1 MKRRHFIQAG
11 ITAGLASSIPF
22 KGLAAVPSCS
32 SYWYYFNR
40 NISNDAHNT
49 IGNLIAQYLAEVAFT
64 PSGGWVVVSGAGTYQ
79 ASGIPNECYSKLQQF
94 INAGERINSI
104 AFPPAGGN
112 RWVIVSETNLF
123 SKNIPTSCF
132 NQLVAKRDAG
142 DEVYC
147 VAFPPS
153 GGWVILTDRSHVA
166 SGIPSQC
173 YNAIQ
178 SFAASGDRA
187 RHVAFTP
194 GGGWIV
200 LSATTF
206 VASNIPQECYDKI
219 VSWWQAG
226 ARITKVSFAPNGGW
240 HASSNEP
247 TSLPT
252 PSGGLA
258 DVRSVMVNNSIP
270 GLAAV
275 VIKNNAVHLQ
285 HYYGRVQR
293 GSCKGVSSSTRF
305 QAASVSKVVAAAG
318 AVRFTELNNTITSI
332 GTNVRPHLGITLG
345 GISGGFNLEQ
355 LLTHTAGINVSGFP
369 GYRRGLW
376 VPDTEGIIA
385 GDGNTPEI
393 RKVNSNGTFS
403 YSGGG
408 YTLVQQLI
416 ENLTGQNYGN
426 WMWTNVLSLL
436 GMSSS
441 SFVLDPNL
449 SDANLAVGHD
459 SSGYPI
465 GRRRHMYPEYA
476 AAGMY
481 TTALD
486 LRRLVVAIN
495 NGGVGPTGVQVWN
508 AADGASVGLGGGNY
522 TYTGA
527 NEGFRSLIWGRSA
540 NGNGVTLLANANTNA
555 LPQIRDLYI
564 NAYSL

>member
-1 MKRRHFIQAG
+1 MKRRYFIQAG
-11 ITAGLASSIPF
+11 ITAGIASAVSF
-22 KGLAAVPSCS
+22 RGLAAVPSCS
-32 SYWYYFNR
+32 SYWYYFNK
-40 NISNDAHNT
+40 NLANDAHST

-64 PSGGWVVVSGAGTYQ
+64 PSGGWVVVGGAGGYQ
-79 ASGIPNECYSKLQQF
+79 ASGIPNECFSKLQEY

-123 SKNIPTSCF
+123 SKNIPSSCF
-132 NQLVAKRDAG
+132 NQLVATSDAG

-147 VAFPPS
+147 VAFSPS
-153 GGWVILTDRSHVA
+153 GGWVILADRSHAA

-178 SFAASGDRA
+178 SFAANGDRA

-194 GGGWIV
+194 SGGWIV

-206 VASNIPQECYDKI
+206 AASGIPQDCFDKI

-247 TSLPT
+247 TSLPA

-258 DVRSVMVNNSIP
+258 TVRNVMASNSIP

-275 VIKNNAVHLQ
+275 VIKNNAVHEQ

-293 GSCKGVSSSTRF
+293 GSCKSVSASTRF
-305 QAASVSKVVAAAG
+305 QAASISKVVAAAG
-318 AVRFTELNNTITSI
+318 ALRFTGLNGTVTNIT
-332 GTNVRPHLGITLG
+332 TNVRPHLGIALG
-345 GISGGFNLEQ
+345 GQAGGFNLEQ
-355 LLTHTAGINVSGFP
+355 LLTHTAGINVGGFP
-369 GYRRGLW
+369 GYRRGLS

-385 GDGNTPEI
+385 GDGNTQEI
-393 RKVNSNGTFS
+393 RKVSANGTFS

-426 WMWTNVLSLL
+426 WMSTNVLVPL

-449 SDANLAVGHD
+449 SDANLATGHD
-459 SSGYPI
+459 SNGYPI

-495 NGGVGPTGVQVWN
+495 NGGVGPTGTQVWN
-508 AADGASVGLGGGNY
+508 TADGASVGLGGGNY
-522 TYTGA
+522 TFGGV
-527 NEGFRSLIWGRSA
+527 NEGFRSLIWGRSN
-540 NGNGVTLLANANTNA
+540 NGNGVTLLANANTEA
-555 LPQIRDLYI
+555 LPQIRDLYVS
-564 NAYSL
+564 AYNL